1 MQYFVQIR
9 RADGSTYPTTVE
21 ADSLAEARRIAQ
33 NVGESGETVE
43 NITENT
49 SGIGT
54 GDQALTSQAMTQA
67 LEDGPTTLDNLYREF
82 ERNRA
87 LAINNATDR
96 PIGEGQTSAP
106 LRTTG
111 NEAIGAGFQEG
122 SYQGPMMP
130 VAPRAQDF
138 LTGSAPQETLMMA
151 QRPQEP
157 FLEGLPEQTP
167 TEYSSFNKY
176 IDNFLSDNAQLS
188 GYALGLDKQAPN
200 QGLAQSVIYGSGPIG
215 SYFQGL
221 FPEVQATY
229 MAEDVAKNMNL
240 AEGANPVTGKSFD
253 QFTSEMLSGGQENSL
268 FNKQT
273 TAFNNIVAQYKKDL
287 NSPDKTNIADSVA
300 MSFSDNA
307 KNASTVVNMIRGM
320 ATSRYGDNYMRYVN
334 PRSDALYDAWSRE
347 QANKMKASAPDMFKG
362 LDSEAMAERAA
373 KNPSFAGK
381 ESFMEYTARSLGVP
395 FAGNNELPMGMRG
408 S

>member
-82 ERNRA
+82 ERQRA
-87 LAINNATDR
+87 QPLSGINQQLGTGETGT
-96 PIGEGQTSAP
+96 PI
-106 LRTTG
+106 RTTG
-111 NEAIGAGFQEG
+111 LEATGAGFQEG
-122 SYQGPMMP
+122 
-130 VAPRAQDF
+130 AQVRMRSVPGQTVDVGDQ
-138 LTGSAPQETLMMA
+138 TGDISLA
-151 QRPQEP
+151 QRTTTTFKPAEEP
-157 FLEGLPEQTP
+157 FIDQSEIPDIKAYQN
-167 TEYSSFNKY
+167 FNSY
-176 IDNFLSDNAQLS
+176 IDNFLSDNARLS

-240 AEGANPVTGKSFD
+240 AEGAKPVTGKTFD
-253 QFTSEMLSGGQENSL
+253 QFTTEMLSGGEENSL
-268 FNKQT
+268 FAKQNKS
-273 TAFNNIVAQYKKDL
+273 FNNIVAQYKKDL
-287 NSPDKTNIADSVA
+287 SNPDKTNIANSVA
-300 MSFSDNA
+300 MSFSDRSD
-307 KNASTVVNMIRGM
+307 NASTIVNMVRGM
-320 ATSRYGDNYMRYVN
+320 GTSLYGSNYMRYVN
-334 PRSDALYDAWSRE
+334 PDSRSLYDAWSRE
-347 QANKMKASAPDMFKG
+347 QADKMRATGMYPG
-362 LDSEAMAERAA
+362 LDSTQLKKRAQ
-373 KNPSFAGK
+373 SDMDFAGK
-381 ESFMEYTARSLGVP
+381 ESFMEYTARSFGVP
-395 FAGNNELPMGMRG
+395 TDTNNMTMGMR
-408 S
+408 SN